1 MQMKNILK
9 KAHELTREIKV
20 KYPEIDYQTQ
30 LGLFISYL
38 YKKQKQEKA
47 KPRVSRNYGTF
58 SRRQIGVIY
67 SAVKRNK
74 LEVEGKFISE
84 LYNYYTDLSR
94 FEAEENY
101 NRNSIICDKIEL
113 TIESIFA
120 NDYVEAQ
127 KAIDFAQRF

>member
-1 MQMKNILK
+1 MKNILK
-9 KAHELTREIKV
+9 KAHELTRAFKI
-20 KYPEIDYQTQ
+20 KYPEIDYQAQ

-38 YKKQKQEKA
+38 CKKQKQEKA
-47 KPRVSRNYGTF
+47 KSRVNRNYGTF

-74 LEVEGKFISE
+74 LEVKSEFISE

-94 FEAEENY
+94 FEAKENY
-101 NRNSIICDKIEL
+101 NRNSIVCDNIEL

-120 NDYVEAQ
+120 NDYAEAQ